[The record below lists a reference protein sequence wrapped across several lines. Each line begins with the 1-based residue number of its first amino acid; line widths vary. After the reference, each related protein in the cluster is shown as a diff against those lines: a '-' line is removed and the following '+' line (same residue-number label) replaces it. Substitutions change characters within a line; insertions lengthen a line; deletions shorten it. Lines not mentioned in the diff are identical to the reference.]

1 MLDKKLSRR
10 DVLKLMGMVGAGAFL
25 AACGAP
31 ATEAPADA
39 GGEAK
44 PVDVAPAQAAAKVIM
59 MYNLNELADTEVAQF
74 NEKYAPITLERI
86 DTDLVKLFS
95 MLAAGQQVD
104 CVRLYG
110 TFLPSY
116 VSKGVCLDLT
126 SYFDASTVIPP
137 DDLLPVNDL
146 FVWQGK
152 RYGLVKDWSPDYA
165 VFANKSIWEEMGVE
179 LPGPLDDVPY
189 SRWRELSSQ
198 LTKKEGDRTLIIGT
212 DFDPHTNPLFWAT
225 TTQDPP
231 ATLFNDDFTKIVL
244 LDNPA
249 TLEAAKFYLD
259 WMKEGGLPSKLTP
272 YPSGSWN
279 GVDWQQRMAAS
290 IQWGYWFSGMAT
302 SDLVPGEDV
311 YMMKAPTWGP
321 TYSNPCGS
329 GCGIFATTITKVPDA
344 TWKSIE
350 WFMGE
355 EPADARATSGWGT
368 PASRRLLDLMP
379 RDEPWRQQCYDVVQH
394 DIENTAVSV
403 VQFSP
408 YTNPDALTGSW
419 SKYRDLV
426 LDDEMTVEE
435 MLAQIEIEVN
445 QSIEEGI
452 ASSIS

>member
-1 MLDKKLSRR
+1 MPDKKLSRR

-25 AACGAP
+25 AACGTPVAETP
-31 ATEAPADA
+31 VEEEEA
-39 GGEAK
+39 E
-44 PVDVAPAQAAAKVIM
+44 PVAVVPEKAAEHVIM
-59 MYNLNELADTEVAQF
+59 MYNLNELADAEVAQF

-126 SYFDASTVIPP
+126 SYFNASTVIPP

-231 ATLFNDDFTKIVL
+231 ATMFNDDFTKIVL

-272 YPSGSWN
+272 FPSGSWN

-355 EPADARATSGWGT
+355 EPAEPRATSGWGT
-368 PASRRLLDLMP
+368 PASGRLLDLMP
-379 RDEPWRQQCYDVVQH
+379 RDEPWRQQCYEVVQY
-394 DIENTAVSV
+394 DIEHTAVPV

-408 YTNPDALTGSW
+408 FTNPDALSGSW

-426 LDDEMTVEE
+426 LDGEMTVEE
-435 MLAQIEIEVN
+435 MLAQVEIEVN
-445 QSIEEGI
+445 LSIEEGI
-452 ASSIS
+452 ASSIT